1 MPEIDIME
9 EDDMFEN
16 LMDKDDI
23 NTSLLQDNSTLDQY
37 LLNDDILN

>member
-9 EDDMFEN
+9 EDDFFEN
-16 LMDKDDI
+16 ILDKDDI
-23 NTSLLQDNSTLDQY
+23 NKELLTDTSALDQY